1 MSFAR
6 WAGAAACQKKKTKPA
21 LGASVMLFLFPEL
34 PAGWEK
40 IEDPVY
46 GVYYVE

>member
-1 MSFAR
+1 MCKNVILSNHIN
-6 WAGAAACQKKKTKPA
+6 
-21 LGASVMLFLFPEL
+21 LFLEL

>member
-1 MSFAR
+1 MSFAH
-6 WAGAAACQKKKTKPA
+6 WAGAAACQKKPA
-21 LGASVMLFLFPEL
+21 LEASVMLFLFPEL

>member
-1 MSFAR
+1 MLSKSR
-6 WAGAAACQKKKTKPA
+6 YLPEKDPA
-21 LGASVMLFLFPEL
+21 MEASVTLFLFPEL